1 MLCPIGSDLR
11 PELKALLEDARAEMR
26 LLRCVV
32 QSRQVAAIPHSFD
45 TVTIAPLTDQ
55 QPVVTPAARKAV
67 GTSRPRRISSLS
79 AAWAKVRAIERKLS
93 DSIFGDAIGCISLVI
108 FAISALFI
116 AWGLQ

>member
-1 MLCPIGSDLR
+1 MFCPIGSDLR
-11 PELKALLEDARAEMR
+11 PELKALLEEARAEMR

-32 QSRQVAAIPHSFD
+32 QNRHLETIPHSFD

-55 QPVVTPAARKAV
+55 QPVVTPAARRAV

-79 AAWAKVRAIERKLS
+79 AAWAKFWDVEQRFS
-93 DSIFGDAIGCISLVI
+93 DSIWGDAIGCISLVI
-108 FAISALFI
+108 FAVSALFI